1 MWLSRL
7 NAACKHTGIRISST
21 PVVPGYTGRGRK
33 RITLL
38 DLQRTVGDDR
48 FALSTS
54 LDVNWWYERLKKAK
68 VAVVGSSNVDMV
80 VQLGRLPRPGETVAG
95 GRFFQAGGGKGANQA
110 IAAARLGAEVS
121 FVGCVGDDEFGRR
134 SIAGLNAEGIETSAC
149 RIVNGQ
155 ATGVALIYVGPDG
168 ENMIALAPGAN
179 EALTV
184 QDIHEASDV
193 ISTADV
199 LVVQLEVP
207 PAAVM
212 ASMEVAR
219 RSGVPTLLNP
229 APAPAPEGS
238 AVHELLQLADFV
250 NPNATEAQ
258 RITGIE
264 VDGPES
270 ARSAGEKLLAMGARN
285 AIITLGS
292 QGAYAASD
300 SFTGPIPAYA
310 LRAVDSTGAGDAFT
324 GGLAVALAAG
334 RDLAESCKFACAA
347 GALATTKAGA
357 QPSMPRLNEVAD
369 LIARSEKE

>member
-1 MWLSRL
+1 
-7 NAACKHTGIRISST
+7 
-21 PVVPGYTGRGRK
+21 
-33 RITLL
+33 
-38 DLQRTVGDDR
+38 
-48 FALSTS
+48 
-54 LDVNWWYERLKKAK
+54 
-68 VAVVGSSNVDMV
+68 MV

-95 GRFFQAGGGKGANQA
+95 GRFFEAGGGKGANQA

-121 FVGCVGDDEFGRR
+121 FVGCVGDDDFGRR
-134 SIAGLNAEGIETSAC
+134 SIAGLNAEGIDTSAC
-149 RIVNGQ
+149 RIVHGQ

-179 EALTV
+179 EALTA
-184 QDIHEASDV
+184 QDIHEASEL

-229 APAPAPEGS
+229 APAPEKS
-238 AVHELLQLADFV
+238 AVHELLRLADFV

-270 ARSAGEKLLAMGARN
+270 ARAAGEKLLSMGARN

-292 QGAYAASD
+292 QGAHVVSD
-300 SFTGPIPAYA
+300 SFTGPITAYE
-310 LRAVDSTGAGDAFT
+310 LRAVDATGAGDAFT
-324 GGLAVALAAG
+324 GGLAVDLAAG
-334 RDLAESCKFACAA
+334 RELAESCKFACAA

-357 QPSMPRLNEVAD
+357 QPSMPRLYEVAD